1 MSRKTTFRH
10 VSDTFWN
17 VSFLL
22 RSRKRQLWDQNHP
35 ISFLFSV
42 SHGFWCRALCYPSCS
57 IVRGMSP
64 IVSSWNV
71 LYHDMQ
77 FAPQEDATRHG
88 NVSQQEDGRSI
99 PGLVGATRHL
109 QLPTLEEKQLLQ
121 IFCNYFAKNSEL
133 VAFFKVGWRRN
144 IPQNSSALPPL
155 ATLGV
160 CNLAVLPLFCLFPVE
175 NCFFPLENF
184 NFNKTII
191 FGRAASGE
199 EGGRWHWGAH
209 LLPRELSQDEKLR
222 KSHRRQ
228 LHPSLAR
235 TGT

>member
-1 MSRKTTFRH
+1 MSRKTTFCH

-22 RSRKRQLWDQNHP
+22 RSRKRQFWDQNHP

-77 FAPQEDATRHG
+77 FAPQEDATHHG

-121 IFCNYFAKNSEL
+121 IFLQLFCKKAWS
-133 VAFFKVGWRRN
+133 R
-144 IPQNSSALPPL
+144 LPSLRWDEDATFPKTPL
-155 ATLGV
+155 LSLPWLCWVSATL
-160 CNLAVLPLFCLFPVE
+160 LSSHSFAF
-175 NCFFPLENF
+175 
-184 NFNKTII
+184 
-191 FGRAASGE
+191 S
-199 EGGRWHWGAH
+199 RWKIAF
-209 LLPRELSQDEKLR
+209 
-222 KSHRRQ
+222 SH
-228 LHPSLAR
+228 
-235 TGT
+235 